1 MTNLNLISIENYILT
16 VNAYE
21 KDATERRNP
30 LTAYA
35 LGVTQRNLIR
45 LKVEI
50 QEAQEITPGGGRKV
64 LPVDRPGGG
73 IKLHRAVIDRA
84 PTFI

>member
-1 MTNLNLISIENYILT
+1 MQELNLISIENYILT

-21 KDATERRNP
+21 KDATDRRDP

-50 QEAQEITPGGGRKV
+50 QEAQEITPEAAEKFSQ
-64 LPVDRPGGG
+64 L
-73 IKLHRAVIDRA
+73 IDRA
-84 PTFI
+84 EVLNYIGQ

>member
-1 MTNLNLISIENYILT
+1 MQELNLISIENYILT

-21 KDATERRNP
+21 KDATERRDP

-50 QEAQEITPGGGRKV
+50 QEAQEITPEAAEKFSQ
-64 LPVDRPGGG
+64 L
-73 IKLHRAVIDRA
+73 IDRA
-84 PTFI
+84 EALNYVGQ

>member
-1 MTNLNLISIENYILT
+1 MTSLNLTSIENYIET
-16 VNAYE
+16 VNVYE
-21 KDATERRNP
+21 KDATERRDP

-50 QEAQEITPGGGRKV
+50 QQAQEITPESAEKFSQ
-64 LPVDRPGGG
+64 L
-73 IKLHRAVIDRA
+73 IDRA
-84 PTFI
+84 EVLNYIGQ

>member
-1 MTNLNLISIENYILT
+1 MQELNLTSIDGYIDT
-16 VNAYE
+16 VAAYE
-21 KDATERRNP
+21 MDATERRDP

-50 QEAQEITPGGGRKV
+50 QSAHEITPEAAEKFSQ
-64 LPVDRPGGG
+64 L
-73 IKLHRAVIDRA
+73 IDRA
-84 PTFI
+84 EALNYLGQ

>member
-1 MTNLNLISIENYILT
+1 MQENLNLSSIDNYIET
-16 VNAYE
+16 VNVYE
-21 KDATERRNP
+21 KDATERRDP

-50 QEAQEITPGGGRKV
+50 QSAHEITPEAAEKFSQ
-64 LPVDRPGGG
+64 L
-73 IKLHRAVIDRA
+73 IDRA
-84 PTFI
+84 EALNYLGQ

>member
-1 MTNLNLISIENYILT
+1 MQELNLISIENYILT

-21 KDATERRNP
+21 KDATERRDP

-50 QEAQEITPGGGRKV
+50 QEAQEITPEAAEKFSQ
-64 LPVDRPGGG
+64 L
-73 IKLHRAVIDRA
+73 IDRA
-84 PTFI
+84 EVLNYIGQ

>member
-1 MTNLNLISIENYILT
+1 MQELNLISIENYILT

-21 KDATERRNP
+21 KDATERRDP

-50 QEAQEITPGGGRKV
+50 QEAQEITPEAAERFSQ
-64 LPVDRPGGG
+64 L
-73 IKLHRAVIDRA
+73 IDRA
-84 PTFI
+84 EVLNYIGQ

>member
-1 MTNLNLISIENYILT
+1 MQELNLISIENYILT

-21 KDATERRNP
+21 MDATERRDP

-50 QEAQEITPGGGRKV
+50 QEAQEITQEAAEKFSQ
-64 LPVDRPGGG
+64 L
-73 IKLHRAVIDRA
+73 IDRA
-84 PTFI
+84 EVLNSIGQ

>member
-1 MTNLNLISIENYILT
+1 MTNLNLTSIENYIET

-21 KDATERRNP
+21 KDATERRDP
-30 LTAYA
+30 LTAYT

-50 QEAQEITPGGGRKV
+50 QEAQEITPEAAEKFSQ
-64 LPVDRPGGG
+64 L
-73 IKLHRAVIDRA
+73 IDRA
-84 PTFI
+84 EALNYIGQ

>member
-1 MTNLNLISIENYILT
+1 MQELNLISIENYITT

-21 KDATERRNP
+21 KDATERRDP

-50 QEAQEITPGGGRKV
+50 QEAREITPEAAEKFSQ
-64 LPVDRPGGG
+64 L
-73 IKLHRAVIDRA
+73 IDRA
-84 PTFI
+84 EVLNYIGQ

>member
-1 MTNLNLISIENYILT
+1 MQELNLTSIENYILT

-21 KDATERRNP
+21 KDATERRDP

-50 QEAQEITPGGGRKV
+50 QEAQEITPEAAEKFSQ
-64 LPVDRPGGG
+64 L
-73 IKLHRAVIDRA
+73 IDRA
-84 PTFI
+84 EVLNYIGQ

>member
-21 KDATERRNP
+21 KDATERRDP

-50 QEAQEITPGGGRKV
+50 QEAQEITPEAAEKFS
-64 LPVDRPGGG
+64 
-73 IKLHRAVIDRA
+73 KLIDRA
-84 PTFI
+84 EVLNYIGQ

>member
-1 MTNLNLISIENYILT
+1 MQELNLISIENYILT

-21 KDATERRNP
+21 KDATERRDP

-50 QEAQEITPGGGRKV
+50 QEAQEITLEAAEKFSQ
-64 LPVDRPGGG
+64 L
-73 IKLHRAVIDRA
+73 IDRA
-84 PTFI
+84 EVLNYIGQ

>member
-1 MTNLNLISIENYILT
+1 MQELNLISIENYILT

-21 KDATERRNP
+21 KDATERRDP

-50 QEAQEITPGGGRKV
+50 QEAQEITPEAAEKFSQ
-64 LPVDRPGGG
+64 L
-73 IKLHRAVIDRA
+73 IDRA
-84 PTFI
+84 EALNYIGQ

>member
-1 MTNLNLISIENYILT
+1 MQELNLVSIENYILT

-21 KDATERRNP
+21 KDATERRDP

-50 QEAQEITPGGGRKV
+50 QEAQEITPEAAEKFSQ
-64 LPVDRPGGG
+64 L
-73 IKLHRAVIDRA
+73 IDRA
-84 PTFI
+84 EVLNYIGQ

>member
-1 MTNLNLISIENYILT
+1 MQENLNLSSIDNYIET

-21 KDATERRNP
+21 MDATERRDP

-50 QEAQEITPGGGRKV
+50 QEAQEITPEAAEKFSQ
-64 LPVDRPGGG
+64 L
-73 IKLHRAVIDRA
+73 IDRA
-84 PTFI
+84 DVLNYIGQ